1 MVRKGI
7 YQIRIMKQHLAF
19 KCNSVKRIIRKDH
32 LQINRKGQIKLEG
45 SVINQICASM
55 ESFFDTEKKIG
66 DYIVRNPKKVVDM
79 TVGEL
84 AKACGVSEAS
94 VSRFCK
100 RIELKGFHHLKIS
113 LARELVDAQDDG
125 EISGHIS
132 VDDMEGSLRGI
143 LSNKMEELRQTVA
156 MMDREELKKVLELI
170 NNADT
175 VLIAAVGNT
184 IPVAMDGAYKLNQIG
199 IRAVSTPIW
208 ETELGYSYNLTDR
221 DVVIA
226 ISNSGEST
234 GVIQILEAAQSRGA
248 VTISITNNARSSV
261 AELSTYHITTATREK
276 LFLDGY
282 CFSRVSATMVIEIIY
297 LLLASMRKESYES
310 IVRHEQAMAYTKE

>member
-1 MVRKGI
+1 M
-7 YQIRIMKQHLAF
+7 
-19 KCNSVKRIIRKDH
+19 
-32 LQINRKGQIKLEG
+32 EG

-55 ESFFDTEKKIG
+55 DSFFDTEKKIG

-84 AKACGVSEAS
+84 AKECGVSEAS

-113 LARELVDAQDDG
+113 LARELVDAKDDG

-156 MMDREELKKVLELI
+156 MIDREELKKILDVI

-175 VLIAAVGNT
+175 VLMAAVGNT

-199 IRAVSTPIW
+199 IRAMSTPIW

-221 DVVIA
+221 DVVVA

-234 GVIQILEAAQSRGA
+234 GVIQILEAAKSRGA
-248 VTISITNNARSSV
+248 VAISITNNVRSSV

-297 LLLASMRKESYES
+297 LLLTSMRKESYES

>member
-1 MVRKGI
+1 M
-7 YQIRIMKQHLAF
+7 
-19 KCNSVKRIIRKDH
+19 
-32 LQINRKGQIKLEG
+32 EG

-55 ESFFDTEKKIG
+55 DSFFDTEKKIG

-84 AKACGVSEAS
+84 ARECCVSEAS
-94 VSRFCK
+94 VARFCK

-113 LARELVDAQDDG
+113 LARELVDAKDDG

-156 MMDREELKKVLELI
+156 MIDREELKK
-170 NNADT
+170 
-175 VLIAAVGNT
+175 
-184 IPVAMDGAYKLNQIG
+184 
-199 IRAVSTPIW
+199 
-208 ETELGYSYNLTDR
+208 
-221 DVVIA
+221 
-226 ISNSGEST
+226 
-234 GVIQILEAAQSRGA
+234 ILEAAKSRGA
-248 VTISITNNARSSV
+248 VAISITNNARSSV

-282 CFSRVSATMVIEIIY
+282 CFSRVSATVVIEIIY

>member
-1 MVRKGI
+1 M
-7 YQIRIMKQHLAF
+7 
-19 KCNSVKRIIRKDH
+19 
-32 LQINRKGQIKLEG
+32 EG

-55 ESFFDTEKKIG
+55 DSFFDTEKKIG

-84 AKACGVSEAS
+84 AKECGVSEAS
-94 VSRFCK
+94 VSRFCR

-113 LARELVDAQDDG
+113 LARELVDAKDDG

-156 MMDREELKKVLELI
+156 IIDREELKKILDVI

-175 VLIAAVGNT
+175 VLMAAVGNT

-199 IRAVSTPIW
+199 IRAMSTPIW
-208 ETELGYSYNLTDR
+208 ETELGYSYNLTDK
-221 DVVIA
+221 DIVVA

-234 GVIQILEAAQSRGA
+234 GVIQILEAAKSRGA
-248 VTISITNNARSSV
+248 VAISITNNARSSV

>member
-1 MVRKGI
+1 M
-7 YQIRIMKQHLAF
+7 
-19 KCNSVKRIIRKDH
+19 
-32 LQINRKGQIKLEG
+32 EG

-55 ESFFDTEKKIG
+55 DSFFDTEKKIG
-66 DYIVRNPKKVVDM
+66 DYIVRHPKKVVDM

-84 AKACGVSEAS
+84 AKECGVSEAS

-113 LARELVDAQDDG
+113 LARELVDAKDGG

-156 MMDREELKKVLELI
+156 MIDREELKKILGVI

-175 VLIAAVGNT
+175 VLMAAVGNT

-199 IRAVSTPIW
+199 IRAMSTPIW
-208 ETELGYSYNLTDR
+208 ETELGYSYNLTDK
-221 DVVIA
+221 DVVVA

-234 GVIQILEAAQSRGA
+234 GVIQILEAAKSRGA
-248 VTISITNNARSSV
+248 VAISITNNARSSV
-261 AELSTYHITTATREK
+261 AEFSTYHITTATREK

-297 LLLASMRKESYES
+297 LLLASMRKKSYES

>member
-1 MVRKGI
+1 M
-7 YQIRIMKQHLAF
+7 
-19 KCNSVKRIIRKDH
+19 
-32 LQINRKGQIKLEG
+32 EG

-55 ESFFDTEKKIG
+55 DSFFDTEKKIG
-66 DYIVRNPKKVVDM
+66 DYIVRHPKKVVDM

-84 AKACGVSEAS
+84 AKECGVSEAS

-113 LARELVDAQDDG
+113 LARELVDAKDGG

-156 MMDREELKKVLELI
+156 MIDREELKKILGVI

-175 VLIAAVGNT
+175 VLMAAVGNT

-199 IRAVSTPIW
+199 IRAMSTPIW
-208 ETELGYSYNLTDR
+208 ETELGYSYNLTDK
-221 DVVIA
+221 DIVVA

-234 GVIQILEAAQSRGA
+234 GVIQVLEAAKSRGA
-248 VTISITNNARSSV
+248 VAISITNNARSSV

>member
-1 MVRKGI
+1 M
-7 YQIRIMKQHLAF
+7 
-19 KCNSVKRIIRKDH
+19 
-32 LQINRKGQIKLEG
+32 EG

-55 ESFFDTEKKIG
+55 DSFFDTEKKIG

-84 AKACGVSEAS
+84 AKECGVSEAS

-113 LARELVDAQDDG
+113 LARELVDAKDDG

-156 MMDREELKKVLELI
+156 MIDREKLKK
-170 NNADT
+170 
-175 VLIAAVGNT
+175 
-184 IPVAMDGAYKLNQIG
+184 
-199 IRAVSTPIW
+199 
-208 ETELGYSYNLTDR
+208 
-221 DVVIA
+221 
-226 ISNSGEST
+226 
-234 GVIQILEAAQSRGA
+234 ILEAAKSRGA
-248 VTISITNNARSSV
+248 VAISITNNARSSV

>member
-1 MVRKGI
+1 M
-7 YQIRIMKQHLAF
+7 
-19 KCNSVKRIIRKDH
+19 
-32 LQINRKGQIKLEG
+32 EG

-55 ESFFDTEKKIG
+55 DSFFDTEKKIG

-84 AKACGVSEAS
+84 AKECGVSEAS

-113 LARELVDAQDDG
+113 LARELVDAKDDG

-156 MMDREELKKVLELI
+156 MIDSEELKKILDVI

-175 VLIAAVGNT
+175 VFMAAVGNT

-199 IRAVSTPIW
+199 IRAMSTPIW
-208 ETELGYSYNLTDR
+208 ETELGYSYNLTDK
-221 DVVIA
+221 DIVVA

-234 GVIQILEAAQSRGA
+234 GVIQILEAAKSRGA
-248 VTISITNNARSSV
+248 VAISITNNARSSV

>member
-1 MVRKGI
+1 M
-7 YQIRIMKQHLAF
+7 
-19 KCNSVKRIIRKDH
+19 
-32 LQINRKGQIKLEG
+32 EG

-55 ESFFDTEKKIG
+55 DSFFDTEKKIG

-84 AKACGVSEAS
+84 AKECCVSEAS

-113 LARELVDAQDDG
+113 LARELVDAKDDG

-156 MMDREELKKVLELI
+156 MIDREELKKILDVI

-175 VLIAAVGNT
+175 VLMAAVGNT

-199 IRAVSTPIW
+199 IRAMSTPIW
-208 ETELGYSYNLTDR
+208 ETELGYSYNLTDK
-221 DVVIA
+221 DVVVA

-234 GVIQILEAAQSRGA
+234 GVIQILEAAKSHGA
-248 VTISITNNARSSV
+248 VAISITNNARSSV

>member
-1 MVRKGI
+1 M
-7 YQIRIMKQHLAF
+7 
-19 KCNSVKRIIRKDH
+19 
-32 LQINRKGQIKLEG
+32 EG

-55 ESFFDTEKKIG
+55 DSFFDTEKKIG

-84 AKACGVSEAS
+84 AKECGVSEAS

-113 LARELVDAQDDG
+113 LARELVDAKDDG

-156 MMDREELKKVLELI
+156 MIDREELKKILGVI

-175 VLIAAVGNT
+175 VLMAAVGNT

-199 IRAVSTPIW
+199 IRAISTPIW
-208 ETELGYSYNLTDR
+208 ETELGYSYNLTDK
-221 DVVIA
+221 DVVVA

-234 GVIQILEAAQSRGA
+234 GVIQILEAAKSRGA
-248 VTISITNNARSSV
+248 VAISITNNARSSV

-310 IVRHEQAMAYTKE
+310 IVRHEQAMAYTKEWHDALFG

>member
-1 MVRKGI
+1 M
-7 YQIRIMKQHLAF
+7 
-19 KCNSVKRIIRKDH
+19 
-32 LQINRKGQIKLEG
+32 EG

-55 ESFFDTEKKIG
+55 DSFFDTEKKIG

-84 AKACGVSEAS
+84 AKECGVSEAS

-113 LARELVDAQDDG
+113 LARELVDAKDDG

-156 MMDREELKKVLELI
+156 MIDSEELKKILDVI
-170 NNADT
+170 NIADT
-175 VLIAAVGNT
+175 VLMAAVGNT

-199 IRAVSTPIW
+199 IRAMSTPIW
-208 ETELGYSYNLTDR
+208 ETELGYSYNLTDK
-221 DVVIA
+221 DVVVA

-234 GVIQILEAAQSRGA
+234 GVIQILEAAKSRGA
-248 VTISITNNARSSV
+248 VAISITNNARSSV

>member
-1 MVRKGI
+1 M
-7 YQIRIMKQHLAF
+7 
-19 KCNSVKRIIRKDH
+19 
-32 LQINRKGQIKLEG
+32 EG

-55 ESFFDTEKKIG
+55 DSFFDTEKKIG

-84 AKACGVSEAS
+84 AKECGVSEAS

-113 LARELVDAQDDG
+113 LARELVDAKDDG

-156 MMDREELKKVLELI
+156 MIDREELKKILGVI

-175 VLIAAVGNT
+175 VLMAAVGNT

-199 IRAVSTPIW
+199 IRAMSTPIW
-208 ETELGYSYNLTDR
+208 ETELGYSYNLTDK
-221 DVVIA
+221 DVVVA

-234 GVIQILEAAQSRGA
+234 GVIQILEAAKSRGA
-248 VTISITNNARSSV
+248 VAISITNNARSSV

>member
-1 MVRKGI
+1 M
-7 YQIRIMKQHLAF
+7 
-19 KCNSVKRIIRKDH
+19 
-32 LQINRKGQIKLEG
+32 EG

-55 ESFFDTEKKIG
+55 DSFFDTEKKIG
-66 DYIVRNPKKVVDM
+66 DCIVRNPKKVVDM

-84 AKACGVSEAS
+84 AKECGVSEAS

-113 LARELVDAQDDG
+113 LARELVDAKDDG

-132 VDDMEGSLRGI
+132 VDGMEGSLRGI

-156 MMDREELKKVLELI
+156 MIDREELKK
-170 NNADT
+170 
-175 VLIAAVGNT
+175 
-184 IPVAMDGAYKLNQIG
+184 
-199 IRAVSTPIW
+199 
-208 ETELGYSYNLTDR
+208 
-221 DVVIA
+221 
-226 ISNSGEST
+226 
-234 GVIQILEAAQSRGA
+234 ILEAAKSRGA
-248 VTISITNNARSSV
+248 VAISITNNARSSV

>member
-1 MVRKGI
+1 M
-7 YQIRIMKQHLAF
+7 
-19 KCNSVKRIIRKDH
+19 
-32 LQINRKGQIKLEG
+32 EG

-55 ESFFDTEKKIG
+55 DSFFDTEKKIG

-84 AKACGVSEAS
+84 AKECGVSEAS

-113 LARELVDAQDDG
+113 LARELVDAKDDG

-156 MMDREELKKVLELI
+156 MIDREKLKKILDVI

-175 VLIAAVGNT
+175 VLMAAVGNT

-199 IRAVSTPIW
+199 IRAMSTPIW
-208 ETELGYSYNLTDR
+208 ETELGYSYNLTDK
-221 DVVIA
+221 DIVVA

-234 GVIQILEAAQSRGA
+234 GVIQILEAAKSRGA
-248 VTISITNNARSSV
+248 VAISITNNARSSV

-310 IVRHEQAMAYTKE
+310 IVRHEQAIAYTKE

>member
-1 MVRKGI
+1 M
-7 YQIRIMKQHLAF
+7 
-19 KCNSVKRIIRKDH
+19 
-32 LQINRKGQIKLEG
+32 EG

-55 ESFFDTEKKIG
+55 DSFFDTEKKIG

-84 AKACGVSEAS
+84 AKECCVSEAS

-113 LARELVDAQDDG
+113 LARELVDSQDEG
-125 EISGHIS
+125 EISGHVS
-132 VDDMEGSLRGI
+132 VDDIEDSLRGI

-156 MMDREELKKVLELI
+156 MIDREELKK
-170 NNADT
+170 
-175 VLIAAVGNT
+175 
-184 IPVAMDGAYKLNQIG
+184 
-199 IRAVSTPIW
+199 
-208 ETELGYSYNLTDR
+208 
-221 DVVIA
+221 
-226 ISNSGEST
+226 
-234 GVIQILEAAQSRGA
+234 ILEAAKSRGA
-248 VTISITNNARSSV
+248 VAISITNNARSSV

>member
-1 MVRKGI
+1 
-7 YQIRIMKQHLAF
+7 MKQHLAF

-32 LQINRKGQIKLEG
+32 LQINRKEQIKLEG

-84 AKACGVSEAS
+84 AKECGVSEAS

-156 MMDREELKKVLELI
+156 MMDREELKKVLEVI

>member
-1 MVRKGI
+1 M
-7 YQIRIMKQHLAF
+7 
-19 KCNSVKRIIRKDH
+19 
-32 LQINRKGQIKLEG
+32 EG

-55 ESFFDTEKKIG
+55 DSFFDTEKKIG

-84 AKACGVSEAS
+84 AKECGVSEAS

-113 LARELVDAQDDG
+113 LARELVDAKDDG

-156 MMDREELKKVLELI
+156 MIDREELKKILDVI

-175 VLIAAVGNT
+175 VLMAAVGNT
-184 IPVAMDGAYKLNQIG
+184 IPVAMDGTYKLNQIG
-199 IRAVSTPIW
+199 IRAMSTPIW
-208 ETELGYSYNLTDR
+208 ETELGYSYNLTDK
-221 DVVIA
+221 DVVVA

-234 GVIQILEAAQSRGA
+234 GVIQILEAAKSRGA
-248 VTISITNNARSSV
+248 VAISITNNARSSV

>member
-1 MVRKGI
+1 M
-7 YQIRIMKQHLAF
+7 
-19 KCNSVKRIIRKDH
+19 
-32 LQINRKGQIKLEG
+32 EG

-55 ESFFDTEKKIG
+55 DSFFDTEKKIG

-84 AKACGVSEAS
+84 AKECGVSEAS

-113 LARELVDAQDDG
+113 LARELVDAKDDG

-156 MMDREELKKVLELI
+156 MIDREELKKILDVI

-175 VLIAAVGNT
+175 VLMAAVGNT
-184 IPVAMDGAYKLNQIG
+184 VPVAMDGAYKLNQIG
-199 IRAVSTPIW
+199 IRAMSTPIW
-208 ETELGYSYNLTDR
+208 ETELGYSYNLTDK
-221 DVVIA
+221 DVVVA

-234 GVIQILEAAQSRGA
+234 GVIQILEAAKSRGA
-248 VTISITNNARSSV
+248 VAISITNNARSSV

>member
-1 MVRKGI
+1 M
-7 YQIRIMKQHLAF
+7 
-19 KCNSVKRIIRKDH
+19 
-32 LQINRKGQIKLEG
+32 EG

-55 ESFFDTEKKIG
+55 DSFFDTEKKIG

-84 AKACGVSEAS
+84 AKECGVSEAS

-113 LARELVDAQDDG
+113 LARELVDAKDDG

-156 MMDREELKKVLELI
+156 MMDSEELKKILDVI

-175 VLIAAVGNT
+175 VLMAAVGNT

-199 IRAVSTPIW
+199 IRAMSTPIW
-208 ETELGYSYNLTDR
+208 ETELGYSYNLTDK
-221 DVVIA
+221 DVVVV

-234 GVIQILEAAQSRGA
+234 GVIQILEAAKSRGA
-248 VTISITNNARSSV
+248 VAISITNNARSSV

-282 CFSRVSATMVIEIIY
+282 SFSRVSATMVIEIIY

>member
-1 MVRKGI
+1 M
-7 YQIRIMKQHLAF
+7 
-19 KCNSVKRIIRKDH
+19 
-32 LQINRKGQIKLEG
+32 EG

-55 ESFFDTEKKIG
+55 DSFFDTEKKIG

-84 AKACGVSEAS
+84 AKECGVSEAS

-113 LARELVDAQDDG
+113 LARELVDAKDGG

-156 MMDREELKKVLELI
+156 MIDREELKKILGVI

-175 VLIAAVGNT
+175 VLMVAVGNT

-199 IRAVSTPIW
+199 IRAMSTPIW
-208 ETELGYSYNLTDR
+208 ETELGYSYNLTDK
-221 DVVIA
+221 DVVVA

-234 GVIQILEAAQSRGA
+234 GVIQILEAAKSRGA
-248 VTISITNNARSSV
+248 VAISITNNARSSV

>member
-1 MVRKGI
+1 M
-7 YQIRIMKQHLAF
+7 
-19 KCNSVKRIIRKDH
+19 
-32 LQINRKGQIKLEG
+32 EG

-55 ESFFDTEKKIG
+55 DSFFDTEKKIG
-66 DYIVRNPKKVVDM
+66 DYIVRNPKTVVDL

-84 AKACGVSEAS
+84 AKECGVSEAS

-113 LARELVDAQDDG
+113 LARELVDAKDDG

-156 MMDREELKKVLELI
+156 MIDREELKKILGVI

-175 VLIAAVGNT
+175 VLMAAVGNT

-199 IRAVSTPIW
+199 IRAMSTPIW
-208 ETELGYSYNLTDR
+208 ETELGYSYNLTDK
-221 DVVIA
+221 DVVVA
-226 ISNSGEST
+226 ISNSGAST
-234 GVIQILEAAQSRGA
+234 GVIQIVEAAKSHGA
-248 VTISITNNARSSV
+248 VAISITNNDRSSV

>member
-1 MVRKGI
+1 M
-7 YQIRIMKQHLAF
+7 
-19 KCNSVKRIIRKDH
+19 
-32 LQINRKGQIKLEG
+32 EG

-55 ESFFDTEKKIG
+55 DSFFDTEKKIG

-84 AKACGVSEAS
+84 AKECCVSEAS

-100 RIELKGFHHLKIS
+100 RIELKGFHNLKIS
-113 LARELVDAQDDG
+113 LARELVDAKDDG

-156 MMDREELKKVLELI
+156 MIDREDLKKILDVI

-175 VLIAAVGNT
+175 VLMAAVGNT
-184 IPVAMDGAYKLNQIG
+184 IQVAMDGAYKLNQIG
-199 IRAVSTPIW
+199 IRAMSTPIW
-208 ETELGYSYNLTDR
+208 ETELGYSYNLSDK
-221 DVVIA
+221 DVVVA

-234 GVIQILEAAQSRGA
+234 GVIQILEAAKSRGA
-248 VTISITNNARSSV
+248 VAISITNNARSSV

>member
-1 MVRKGI
+1 M
-7 YQIRIMKQHLAF
+7 
-19 KCNSVKRIIRKDH
+19 
-32 LQINRKGQIKLEG
+32 EG
-45 SVINQICASM
+45 SVINQICAFM
-55 ESFFDTEKKIG
+55 DSFFDTEKKIG

-84 AKACGVSEAS
+84 AKECGVSEAS

-113 LARELVDAQDDG
+113 LARELVDAKDDG

-156 MMDREELKKVLELI
+156 MIDREELKKILDVI

-175 VLIAAVGNT
+175 VLMAAVGNT

-199 IRAVSTPIW
+199 IRAMSTPIW
-208 ETELGYSYNLTDR
+208 ETELGYSYNLTDK
-221 DVVIA
+221 DVVVA

-234 GVIQILEAAQSRGA
+234 GVIQILEAAKSRGA
-248 VTISITNNARSSV
+248 VAISITNNARSSV

-310 IVRHEQAMAYTKE
+310 IVRHEQALSLIHI

>member
-1 MVRKGI
+1 M
-7 YQIRIMKQHLAF
+7 
-19 KCNSVKRIIRKDH
+19 D
-32 LQINRKGQIKLEG
+32 
-45 SVINQICASM
+45 
-55 ESFFDTEKKIG
+55 SFFDTEKKID
-66 DYIVRNPKKVVDM
+66 DYIVRNPKKGVDM

-84 AKACGVSEAS
+84 AKECGVSEAS

-100 RIELKGFHHLKIS
+100 QIELKGFHHLKIS
-113 LARELVDAQDDG
+113 LARELVDAKDDG

-156 MMDREELKKVLELI
+156 MIDREKLKK
-170 NNADT
+170 
-175 VLIAAVGNT
+175 
-184 IPVAMDGAYKLNQIG
+184 
-199 IRAVSTPIW
+199 
-208 ETELGYSYNLTDR
+208 
-221 DVVIA
+221 
-226 ISNSGEST
+226 
-234 GVIQILEAAQSRGA
+234 ILEAAKSRGA
-248 VTISITNNARSSV
+248 VAISITNNVRSSV

>member
-1 MVRKGI
+1 ME
-7 YQIRIMKQHLAF
+7 
-19 KCNSVKRIIRKDH
+19 ST
-32 LQINRKGQIKLEG
+32 
-45 SVINQICASM
+45 VINQICASM
-55 ESFFDTEKKIG
+55 DSFFDTEKKIG
-66 DYIVRNPKKVVDM
+66 DYIVRNPQKVVDM

-84 AKACGVSEAS
+84 ARECGVSEAS

-113 LARELVDAQDDG
+113 LARELVDAQDEG
-125 EISGHIS
+125 GISGNVS
-132 VDDMEGSLRGI
+132 VDDIEGSLRGI
-143 LSNKMEELRQTVA
+143 LTNKLEELRQTVT
-156 MMDREELKKVLELI
+156 MMDRETLKNILEVI

-175 VLIAAVGNT
+175 VLMAAVGNT

-208 ETELGYSYNLTDR
+208 ETELGYSYNLTGK

-234 GVIQILEAAQSRGA
+234 GVIQILEAAKSCGA
-248 VTISITNNARSSV
+248 STISITNNERSTV
-261 AELSTYHITTATREK
+261 AELSTYHIKTATREK

-310 IVRHEQAMAYTKE
+310 IIRHEQAMAYTKE

>member
-1 MVRKGI
+1 M
-7 YQIRIMKQHLAF
+7 
-19 KCNSVKRIIRKDH
+19 
-32 LQINRKGQIKLEG
+32 EG

-55 ESFFDTEKKIG
+55 DSFFDTEKKIG

-84 AKACGVSEAS
+84 AKECGVSEAS

-113 LARELVDAQDDG
+113 LARELVDAKDDG

-156 MMDREELKKVLELI
+156 MMDSEELKKILDVI

-175 VLIAAVGNT
+175 VLMAAVGNT

-199 IRAVSTPIW
+199 IRAMSTPIW
-208 ETELGYSYNLTDR
+208 ETELGYSYNLTDK
-221 DVVIA
+221 DVVVA

-234 GVIQILEAAQSRGA
+234 GVIQILEA
-248 VTISITNNARSSV
+248 ISITNNARSSV

>member
-1 MVRKGI
+1 M
-7 YQIRIMKQHLAF
+7 
-19 KCNSVKRIIRKDH
+19 
-32 LQINRKGQIKLEG
+32 EG

-55 ESFFDTEKKIG
+55 DSFFDTEKKIG

-84 AKACGVSEAS
+84 AKECGVSEAS

-113 LARELVDAQDDG
+113 LARELVDAKDDG

-156 MMDREELKKVLELI
+156 MIDREELKKILGVI

-175 VLIAAVGNT
+175 VLMAAVGNT

-199 IRAVSTPIW
+199 IRAMSTPIW
-208 ETELGYSYNLTDR
+208 ETELGYSYNLTDK
-221 DVVIA
+221 DIVVA

-234 GVIQILEAAQSRGA
+234 GVIQILEAAKSRGA
-248 VTISITNNARSSV
+248 VAISITNNARSSV

>member
-1 MVRKGI
+1 M
-7 YQIRIMKQHLAF
+7 
-19 KCNSVKRIIRKDH
+19 
-32 LQINRKGQIKLEG
+32 EG

-55 ESFFDTEKKIG
+55 DSFFDTEKKIG
-66 DYIVRNPKKVVDM
+66 DYIVRHPKKVVDM

-84 AKACGVSEAS
+84 AKECGVSEAS

-113 LARELVDAQDDG
+113 LARELVDAKDGG

-156 MMDREELKKVLELI
+156 MIDREELKKILGVI

-175 VLIAAVGNT
+175 VLMAAVGNT

-199 IRAVSTPIW
+199 IRAMSTPIW
-208 ETELGYSYNLTDR
+208 ETELGYSYNLTDK
-221 DVVIA
+221 DVVVA

-234 GVIQILEAAQSRGA
+234 GVIQILEAAKSRGA
-248 VTISITNNARSSV
+248 VAISITNNARSSV
-261 AELSTYHITTATREK
+261 AEFSTYHITTATREK

>member
-1 MVRKGI
+1 M
-7 YQIRIMKQHLAF
+7 
-19 KCNSVKRIIRKDH
+19 
-32 LQINRKGQIKLEG
+32 EG

-55 ESFFDTEKKIG
+55 DSFFDTEKKIG

-84 AKACGVSEAS
+84 AKECGVSEAS

-113 LARELVDAQDDG
+113 LARELVDAKDDG

-156 MMDREELKKVLELI
+156 MIDREELKKILGVI

-175 VLIAAVGNT
+175 VLMAAVGNT

-199 IRAVSTPIW
+199 IRAISTPIW
-208 ETELGYSYNLTDR
+208 ETELGYSYNLTDK
-221 DVVIA
+221 DVVVA

-234 GVIQILEAAQSRGA
+234 GVIQILEAAKSRGA
-248 VTISITNNARSSV
+248 VAISITNNVRSSV

>member
-1 MVRKGI
+1 M
-7 YQIRIMKQHLAF
+7 
-19 KCNSVKRIIRKDH
+19 
-32 LQINRKGQIKLEG
+32 EG

-55 ESFFDTEKKIG
+55 DSFFDTEKKIG
-66 DYIVRNPKKVVDM
+66 DYNVRNPKKVVDM

-84 AKACGVSEAS
+84 AKECGVSEAS

-113 LARELVDAQDDG
+113 LARELVDAKDDG

-156 MMDREELKKVLELI
+156 MIDREELKKILDVI

-175 VLIAAVGNT
+175 VLMAAVGNT

-199 IRAVSTPIW
+199 IRAMSTPIW
-208 ETELGYSYNLTDR
+208 ETELGYSYNLTDK
-221 DVVIA
+221 DVVVA

-234 GVIQILEAAQSRGA
+234 GVIQILEAAKSRGA
-248 VTISITNNARSSV
+248 VAISITNNARSSV

>member
-1 MVRKGI
+1 M
-7 YQIRIMKQHLAF
+7 
-19 KCNSVKRIIRKDH
+19 
-32 LQINRKGQIKLEG
+32 EG
-45 SVINQICASM
+45 AVINQICASM
-55 ESFFDTEKKIG
+55 DSFFDTEKKIG

-84 AKACGVSEAS
+84 AKECGVSEAS

-113 LARELVDAQDDG
+113 LARELVDAKDDG

-156 MMDREELKKVLELI
+156 MIDSEELKK
-170 NNADT
+170 
-175 VLIAAVGNT
+175 
-184 IPVAMDGAYKLNQIG
+184 
-199 IRAVSTPIW
+199 
-208 ETELGYSYNLTDR
+208 
-221 DVVIA
+221 
-226 ISNSGEST
+226 
-234 GVIQILEAAQSRGA
+234 ILEAAKSRGA
-248 VTISITNNARSSV
+248 VAISITNNARSSV

-297 LLLASMRKESYES
+297 LLIASMRKESYKS

>member
-1 MVRKGI
+1 M
-7 YQIRIMKQHLAF
+7 
-19 KCNSVKRIIRKDH
+19 
-32 LQINRKGQIKLEG
+32 EG

-55 ESFFDTEKKIG
+55 DSFFDTEKKIG
-66 DYIVRNPKKVVDM
+66 DYIIRNPKKVVDM

-84 AKACGVSEAS
+84 AKECGVSEAS

-113 LARELVDAQDDG
+113 LARELVDAKDDG

-156 MMDREELKKVLELI
+156 MMDSEELKKILDVI

-175 VLIAAVGNT
+175 VLMAAVGNT

-199 IRAVSTPIW
+199 IRAMSTPIW
-208 ETELGYSYNLTDR
+208 ETELGYSYNLTDK
-221 DVVIA
+221 DVVVA

-234 GVIQILEAAQSRGA
+234 GVIQILEAAKSRGA
-248 VTISITNNARSSV
+248 VAISITNNARSSV

>member
-1 MVRKGI
+1 M
-7 YQIRIMKQHLAF
+7 
-19 KCNSVKRIIRKDH
+19 
-32 LQINRKGQIKLEG
+32 EG
-45 SVINQICASM
+45 SIINQICASM
-55 ESFFDTEKKIG
+55 DSFFDTEKKIG
-66 DYIVRNPKKVVDM
+66 DYIVRNPKQVVDM

-84 AKACGVSEAS
+84 AKECGVSEAS

-113 LARELVDAQDDG
+113 LARELVDAKDEG
-125 EISGHIS
+125 EISVHIS
-132 VDDMEGSLRGI
+132 VDDIDGSLRGI

-156 MMDREELKKVLELI
+156 MIDREELKKILDVI

-175 VLIAAVGNT
+175 VLMAAVGNT

-208 ETELGYSYNLTDR
+208 ETELGYSYNMTGK
-221 DVVIA
+221 DVVVA

-234 GVIQILEAAQSRGA
+234 GVIQILEAAKSCGA
-248 VTISITNNARSSV
+248 VTISITNCDKSSV
-261 AELSTYHITTATREK
+261 AEMSTYHITTATREK
-276 LFLDGY
+276 LFLDGC
-282 CFSRVSATMVIEIIY
+282 CFSRVSATMVVEMIY